1 MFGESDSESP
11 RVGSPWDSLLSSGA
25 STPSSVSGLSDP
37 DPPKI
42 YKLSLPK
49 LVPEAEE
56 GNVEY
61 KLQLIEPSPERFLRL
76 VTQLKWRLL
85 EGGGQ
90 AYYEL
95 GVADSG
101 QLVGLTR
108 QNLDRSLE
116 TLEAMAGEIGASV
129 VVVKEIEVPPSMFE
143 PANSNVM
150 LPKGK
155 TMGNGKPKG
164 AERPGKAFRSRPS
177 DWGAV
182 EIVRGNSAPTLAT
195 DKDALANGVSTKE
208 HLGSQE
214 EVCLT
219 VRISPHPVIPE
230 LPPSDDGSPS
240 PISPTSD
247 DGMFPLDPVAELQLF
262 STTLSLAERPSPNS
276 RSSSSRG
283 SQRGISNP
291 AFRAPDQIYTF
302 SPSPH
307 LGSSSNSEQVKKD
320 LDTLHVPLAT
330 SSNGSINANANGNG
344 DENGAKLGSPIHPI
358 QIPKKSKDAKKLA
371 PQIATTAYTGP
382 ISEPRLIVEAL
393 VVRKLSADEAFLD
406 FGGFTLAD

>member
-25 STPSSVSGLSDP
+25 STPSSLCAASDS
-37 DPPKI
+37 DLPKV
-42 YKLSLPK
+42 YKVSLPK

-150 LPKGK
+150 LPKHKGMNGK
-155 TMGNGKPKG
+155 TKG
-164 AERPGKAFRSRPS
+164 AERPGKAFRTRPS
-177 DWGAV
+177 DWGAI
-182 EIVRGNSAPTLAT
+182 EIVRGNSSPSIIS
-195 DKDALANGVSTKE
+195 DKTPEGTEKE
-208 HLGSQE
+208 HLTSPD

-219 VRISPHPVIPE
+219 VRVSPHPVISE
-230 LPPSDDGSPS
+230 LAPSDDGTPS

-247 DGMFPLDPVAELQLF
+247 DGMFQLDPIAELEQL
-262 STTLSLAERPSPNS
+262 STALSISSRSSPSPNS
-276 RSSSSRG
+276 HTPSRG
-283 SQRGISNP
+283 P
-291 AFRAPDQIYTF
+291 
-302 SPSPH
+302 SPSIQPIK
-307 LGSSSNSEQVKKD
+307 SKKTPTSSNSEQIKKD
-320 LDTLHVPLAT
+320 LGALHVPLAV
-330 SSNGSINANANGNG
+330 NGNG
-344 DENGAKLGSPIHPI
+344 NGNSSGNSPKPGLGSFASPVTPGIPV
-358 QIPKKSKDAKKLA
+358 PKKTKDLRKTSGTR
-371 PQIATTAYTGP
+371 IATTEYTEP